1 MANIL
6 IIGAGHAGVEA
17 AFVLAKAGHR
27 VTLRSNEPH
36 LPYFR
41 PRLIAVAFGQAA
53 PEAIRIKPAEAYA
66 AAGITLVHAP
76 VTELDPLTKTVEG
89 VTYDGILLTQGA
101 RPFVPAFA
109 GAGVSRVKTLW
120 SLDEAVALREI
131 CTPGRK
137 LVLIGGG
144 VLGLEAALR
153 ARMAGCDVAVIE
165 VAPCL
170 LNGTLGPDG
179 EAALCAALAEKNI
192 SLHRGHAVADISETA
207 VTLTDG
213 TVIPAEVVL
222 CSAGARPNISLAQ
235 HLNLPV
241 ACGVKTQTTLALA
254 PGLYAAGDTAQPCE
268 RRPTCSVRRAA
279 AMGALAARNLMAE
292 LAGEAPA
299 PWQEPDLPLFMKV
312 EDVEFHLLLP
322 ESCDGL
328 TSQRVDDGSDPKVA
342 KTVLCRNGRPVGLQ
356 WIGTRAGFAEWEKK
370 LAAV

>member
-17 AFVLAKAGHR
+17 AFVLAKAGHT

-76 VTELDPLTKTVEG
+76 VTDLDPATKTVDG
-89 VTYDGILLTQGA
+89 ISYDGILLTQGA

-109 GAGVSRVKTLW
+109 GAGASRVKTLW

-131 CTPGRK
+131 CTPGRR
-137 LVLIGGG
+137 LILIGGG

-153 ARMAGCDVAVIE
+153 ARMAGCDVTVIE
-165 VAPCL
+165 VAPAL
-170 LNGTLGPDG
+170 LNGTLGTDG
-179 EAALCAALAEKNI
+179 EAALCAALAEKGI
-192 SLHRGHAVADISETA
+192 TLHRGTA
-207 VTLTDG
+207 IAAIGDGTVTLRNG
-213 TVIPAEVVL
+213 TVIPADVVL

-235 HLNLPV
+235 TLGLPV
-241 ACGVKTQTTLALA
+241 ACGVKTKNTLALA

-279 AMGALAARNLMAE
+279 VMGALAARNLMAE
-292 LAGEAPA
+292 LVGEPLT
-299 PWQEPDLPLFMKV
+299 PWQEPNLPLFMKV
-312 EDVEFHLLLP
+312 EEVEFHLLLP

-328 TSQRVDDGSDPKVA
+328 TPQRVDDGSDPKIA
-342 KTVLCRNGRPVGLQ
+342 KTVLYRGDRPVGLQ
-356 WIGTRAGFAEWEKK
+356 WVGTRAGFAEREKQ
-370 LAAV
+370 LVLG